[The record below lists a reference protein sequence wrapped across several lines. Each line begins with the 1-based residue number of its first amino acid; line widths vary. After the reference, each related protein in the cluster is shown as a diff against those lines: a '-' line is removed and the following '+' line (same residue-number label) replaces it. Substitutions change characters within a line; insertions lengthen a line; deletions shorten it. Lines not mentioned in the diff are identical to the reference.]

1 MQKMKERYDR
11 EGVQNVEDE
20 SGMGRTPL
28 SREYTDEKFDF
39 NASDAPKYERTQV
52 NMGGSGP

>member
-1 MQKMKERYDR
+1 MKERYDR

-52 NMGGSGP
+52 NMGGGGPQ